1 MDVPINPLITSEEKR
16 FKAVLMVER
25 SDSLLESLACFKSS
39 AGLRVKMTTTERM
52 ATNAKTTNN
61 SINVNDERG
70 LPRRGPFGAR
80 SSIRVKE
87 DRFDEPACR
96 QAGVKDSLLFFNI
109 YIELSIKRAANGEK

>member
-1 MDVPINPLITSEEKR
+1 MITSEEKR
-16 FKAVLMVER
+16 LSEVLMVER

-70 LPRRGPFGAR
+70 LPRRGPFRAR